1 MGLQL
6 SCATHHSF
14 LTSQCRSGC
23 GTSDRLTARDKLEP
37 QSKLRAVGEE
47 VALSKVFRNSEISLD
62 VVWKVSILG
71 NERLYYIE

>member
-6 SCATHHSF
+6 SYATHHSF

-37 QSKLRAVGEE
+37 QSKLCAVGEE

-71 NERLYYIE
+71 DESLYYIE